1 MKRVVALC
9 MIGLLESRSCSRCN
23 DDISVLHCLAAW
35 SGARRGVVYHGL
47 EGIHG
52 VRGGEVV
59 AGVVWW
65 QDLKRDFQSLGASG
79 EAHEGARDGNAA
91 DTDDDNSLRCN
102 VESCSHSL
110 LEVRDKVG
118 EVGVPQAVQILDRY
132 GGRHSLVCK
141 AIGDQ

>member
-1 MKRVVALC
+1 M
-9 MIGLLESRSCSRCN
+9 
-23 DDISVLHCLAAW
+23 
-35 SGARRGVVYHGL
+35 YHSL

-65 QDLKRDFQSLGASG
+65 QDLKGDFQSLGASG

-91 DTDDDNSLRCN
+91 DTNNNDALRCN

-110 LEVRDKVG
+110 LEVGHKVG
-118 EVGVPQAVQILDRY
+118 EVGVP
-132 GGRHSLVCK
+132 
-141 AIGDQ
+141 